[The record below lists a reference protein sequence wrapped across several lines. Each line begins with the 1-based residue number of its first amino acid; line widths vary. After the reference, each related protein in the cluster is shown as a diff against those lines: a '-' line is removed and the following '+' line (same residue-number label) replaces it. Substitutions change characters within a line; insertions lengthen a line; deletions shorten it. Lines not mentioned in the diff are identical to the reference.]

1 MSLRLVVLLAALL
14 LSACAG
20 GSRSGS
26 LGSATLLECAPF
38 ARAATGIQLYGEA
51 YSWWDQAAG
60 RYARSSAP
68 VPGGVLVFRRSGR
81 LPSGHVAVV
90 EQQVSPREIRVTQAN
105 WVRRRIT
112 REEPVIDTSAAN
124 DWSQVRV
131 WWQPAGTMGSGSYG
145 TYGFIAP
152 GGGLVAGVAGP

>member
-1 MSLRLVVLLAALL
+1 MPLRLVALFAALL
-14 LSACAG
+14 LSACGG
-20 GSRSGS
+20 GSRGGLASGTS
-26 LGSATLLECAPF
+26 LECAPF

-51 YSWWDQAAG
+51 YTWWDQAAG

-90 EQQVSPREIRVTQAN
+90 EQQMSPREIRVTQAN

-124 DWSQVRV
+124 DWSEVRV
-131 WWQPAGTMGSGSYG
+131 WWQPAGAMGSGSYG